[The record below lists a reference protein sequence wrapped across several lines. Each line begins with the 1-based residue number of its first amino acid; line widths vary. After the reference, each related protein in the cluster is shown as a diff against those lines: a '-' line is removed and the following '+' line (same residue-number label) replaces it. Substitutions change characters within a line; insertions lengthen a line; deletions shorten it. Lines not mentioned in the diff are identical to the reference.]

1 MSIFSRLRGFTGFQR
16 SVRMLI
22 ALAFLIYFRNDFWLT
37 IVGYWNLIF
46 KFLPPAPETSA
57 AMVKVTTGLMLLT
70 AIYIVLTFWL
80 AHFVLPITHT
90 EQSFPGFWRMFLHGI
105 SWGRLHGPAVF
116 VRNGEVQGKR
126 AEFRKKHPGVAFLDL
141 RSAMTL
147 DKLHHSEDEE
157 LSDNPIHL
165 PPKVRHSLVQSGAA
179 YAAQVRTVGPGLVF
193 TERHE
198 SITGAVDLRSQV
210 RARPK
215 VIADTRDGIRV
226 STTVIAVFTVG
237 QPPEVLDV
245 CLGGEKMDQVFI
257 IEWDKKAPA
266 HTKRISKL
274 NPSLGPHE
282 ADGGL
287 SQQDVD
293 EVLAFVSATPI
304 SSSVKS
310 DCPPDKFPFTFDEKR
325 AEQAVYSIANRN
337 DPSQA
342 GVKKWS
348 DWPTDVAA
356 EKFRILISEYPYLS
370 LYGDPKNKEDQ
381 KPLELM
387 KELKQRLHTQ
397 VRREG
402 VLAFRVVK
410 QLNGMPPVEG
420 DTYPTDRLVF
430 FPAQTFKKNAVL
442 RGRGIKVIYA
452 GFGELEP
459 VDLRVRDQLRDSWLS
474 SKKKEE
480 TLKVADYE
488 LEATRIVN
496 HARIRTQQNMNYHL
510 AKLLEQHEYPREALA
525 MLVYQELEAA
535 AANPETRKLLPENTL
550 NMMNDIGQLLLQ
562 NQRGENGFG
571 AERKFMPPEESE

>member
-1 MSIFSRLRGFTGFQR
+1 MSRFRGFTAFQL
-16 SVRMLI
+16 SVRSFIVVSFII
-22 ALAFLIYFRNDFWLT
+22 AFWNDFKLAA
-37 IVGYWNLIF
+37 IGFWNLLI

-70 AIYIVLTFWL
+70 AIYLVLIFWL
-80 AHFVLPITHT
+80 THFVLPITKSD
-90 EQSFPGFWRMFLHGI
+90 QSFPGFWRMFLHGI
-105 SWGRLHGPAVF
+105 SWRRLHGPAVF
-116 VRNGEVQGKR
+116 VRNGEVQGEQ
-126 AEFRKKHPGVAFLDL
+126 AEFRKTHPGVAFLDL

-157 LSDNPIHL
+157 LSDDPLNS
-165 PPKVRHSLVQSGAA
+165 PPKVRFSRVQSGAA

-193 TERHE
+193 TKSHE
-198 SITGAVDLRSQV
+198 SITGSVDLRAQV

-237 QPPEVLDV
+237 QPPEIVDV
-245 CLGGEKMDQVFI
+245 CLGGEKMDQAFI
-257 IEWDKKAPA
+257 IEWDNTAPA
-266 HTKRISKL
+266 NTKRFSKL
-274 NPSLGPHE
+274 TQRLGPEDE
-282 ADGGL
+282 A
-287 SQQDVD
+287 Q
-293 EVLAFVSATPI
+293 VLNFIHTTPRP
-304 SSSVKS
+304 SSVKT
-310 DCPPDKFPFTFDEKR
+310 DCPPEKFPFTFDEKR

-337 DPSQA
+337 DPDQT

-348 DWPTDVAA
+348 DWTTDVAA

-370 LYGDPKNKEDQ
+370 LYVDPTEKDDK
-381 KPLELM
+381 KT
-387 KELKQRLHTQ
+387 LHAE
-397 VRREG
+397 VRKEG

-410 QLNGMPPVEG
+410 QLNGMPPVDG
-420 DTYPTDRLVF
+420 KTYPTDQLIF
-430 FPAQTFKKNAVL
+430 FPAQTFKGPAVL
-442 RGRGIKVIYA
+442 RGRGIKVIYV

-459 VDLRVRDQLRDSWLS
+459 MDPRVREQLRDSWLS

-480 TLKVADYE
+480 VLKVADYE
-488 LEATRIVN
+488 LEATRIIN

-550 NMMNDIGQLLLQ
+550 NMMNDIGQLLMQ
-562 NQRGENGFG
+562 NQRDENGFG
-571 AERKFMPPEESE
+571 AERKFIPPEEGE